1 MLEKVFKV
9 EGMSCVHCVMT
20 IKKSVSKVPGV
31 GEVDVSLEKKTVTA
45 TFDPA
50 LAGPEQVKKAI
61 ETAGYR
67 VVE

>member
-1 MLEKVFKV
+1 MDKVFKV
-9 EGMSCVHCVMT
+9 EGMSCMHCVMA

-31 GEVDVSLEKKTVTA
+31 GGVDVDLEKRTVKA

-50 LAGPEQVKKAI
+50 LAGPDQVKKAI

-67 VVE
+67 VME

>member
-1 MLEKVFKV
+1 MEKVFKV
-9 EGMSCVHCVMT
+9 EGMSCMHCVMA

-31 GEVDVSLEKKTVTA
+31 GDVDVTLEKRTVKA
-45 TFDPA
+45 TFDPT
-50 LAGPEQVKKAI
+50 LAGPEQIKKAI